1 MKTRLW
7 TPWIAVLGI
16 LLLAGCGEQQ
26 EAVTGLTS
34 SSGSI
39 AEIDLGTL
47 ASDDGLTERDL
58 TGVTGTDFVT
68 AGTGTRSNDAETITV
83 EVPAGATVTDVFLY
97 WSRRVVDPS
106 DAPASEILVDGSTV
120 AGSVVGGPI
129 ETSDDLNTPVTYLAD
144 LTGEGL
150 VGAGTS
156 SFTVEDDAPG
166 TEGASV
172 LVFYNDGGDAS
183 EFSLWD
189 GVDFA
194 WGVTSEPAWRQNADP
209 VTFTFTA
216 AGEERSAQLVLFVGD
231 VDGGDRP
238 NQLDVTI
245 GGGATQTVDQPFFA
259 ADGQEWDNYV
269 QELTIPAGVSEVTVE
284 PISPS
289 DEPDPASL
297 LWAAAGLSVEPP
309 EDDGGGD
316 GCTPGYWR
324 QPHHFDSWVDHDP
337 DDLLGSVFDL
347 PGGLQLDQPEH
358 RTDPDDLTL
367 HDGVVLRGGG
377 VNALIRHSVA
387 ALLNASSGDVD
398 YDLTVSEVVMKFNAA
413 VDGGDVDGLKG
424 EFESFNEQGCPLNG
438 GSDESTGTSSTD
450 EDDDK
455 KGGPPS
461 HAGPP
466 GGGPPGQGG

>member
-1 MKTRLW
+1 MKTGVW
-7 TPWIAVLGI
+7 TPWLAVLGI
-16 LLLAGCGEQQ
+16 VLLAGCGEQQ
-26 EAVTGLTS
+26 EAVTGLS
-34 SSGSI
+34 SSSVST

-47 ASDDGLTERDL
+47 EGDDGLTERDL

-68 AGTGTRSNDAETITV
+68 AGTGTRSNNAETITV

-106 DAPASEILVDGSTV
+106 AAPASEILVDGSTV
-120 AGSVVGGPI
+120 AGSIVGGPI
-129 ETSDDLNTPVTYLAD
+129 ETSDNRHTPVTYLAD
-144 LTGEGL
+144 LTGVGL
-150 VGAGTS
+150 VGVGTS

-166 TEGASV
+166 AEGASV
-172 LVFYNDGGDAS
+172 LVFYDDGGDAS
-183 EFSLWD
+183 EFSFWD

-194 WGVTSEPAWRQNADP
+194 WGVPSEPAWRQNTDP

-216 AGEERSAQLVLFVGD
+216 AGEERGAQLVLFVGD
-231 VDGGDRP
+231 VGGSGRP
-238 NQLDVTI
+238 NELDITI
-245 GGGATQTVDQPFFA
+245 GGATQTVDQPFFA

-289 DEPDPASL
+289 DESNPASL
-297 LWAAAGLSVEPP
+297 VWAGVGLSIEPF
-309 EDDGGGD
+309 EDGGGE

-324 QPHHFDSWVDHDP
+324 QPHHFDSWVDYEP
-337 DDLLGSVFDL
+337 GDLLGSVFDL
-347 PGGLQLDQPEH
+347 PGGLQLEQPEH
-358 RTDPDDLTL
+358 RTDPTGLTL

-377 VNALIRHSVA
+377 VNALIRHAVA

-398 YDLTVSEVVMKFNAA
+398 YDLTVSEVVTKFNAA
-413 VDGGDVDGLKG
+413 VDGGDVDGLKA

-438 GSDESTGTSSTD
+438 GPDDESTDTSSD
-450 EDDDK
+450 EDKDEK